1 MLKEEL
7 MNYYNKLDK
16 LYKKQMMKEKKEKA
30 KKAIANKSAETSLNT
45 SLISK
50 WDEVWVGQQVIP

>member
-16 LYKKQMMKEKKEKA
+16 LYKKQILKEKKKKK

-50 WDEVWVGQQVIP
+50 WDEVWVG

>member
-16 LYKKQMMKEKKEKA
+16 LYKKQMSKEKKEKA
-30 KKAIANKSAETSLNT
+30 KKVIANKSAETSLNT

-50 WDEVWVGQQVIP
+50 WDEVWVG